1 MIEEL
6 LKYQEV
12 DAELRKIETELAGN
26 EARKKA
32 VAAKKFLES
41 VDESVNMLDVKA
53 A

>member
-12 DAELRKIETELAGN
+12 DANLRKIEVELAGS

-32 VAAKKFLES
+32 VVAKKYIDGVEEN
-41 VDESVNMLDVKA
+41 V
-53 A
+53 